1 MSAKGSP
8 AKHADAANEP
18 WLTDWM
24 DEVTDFADTAGL
36 IESLD
41 LVIST
46 DLGGPSCRSEAT
58 GMLC

>member
-41 LVIST
+41 L
-46 DLGGPSCRSEAT
+46 GGPSCRSEAT